1 MPVIDN
7 SSGTRTDCYRI
18 MSLNQYEENN
28 KEKYV
33 CDKVSRILPAI
44 ALFPL
49 SGTRQAITEFCPLN
63 L

>member
-18 MSLNQYEENN
+18 MSLNQYEESN

-33 CDKVSRILPAI
+33 CEKVSRILPAI

-49 SGTRQAITEFCPLN
+49 YGCMVPDRLVQNFVP
-63 L
+63 